1 MLGHIGNVIQHAPTV
16 NATIKGL
23 GAILET
29 QPSLVRFL
37 AKNWPISLL
46 AGAALG
52 SRLWSRYK
60 KKDLTAFDA
69 MADIGMIL
77 GPVVALFTL
86 QQMAQVATPPAAM
99 PPPHPM
105 MTPQG

>member
-1 MLGHIGNVIQHAPTV
+1 MIGQVIQHAPTV
-16 NATIKGL
+16 NATLKGL

-29 QPSLVRFL
+29 QPTLVRFL
-37 AKNWPISLL
+37 VKNWPVSLL

-52 SRLWSRYK
+52 SRLWTRYK
-60 KKDLTAFDA
+60 KKDLTTFDA
-69 MADIGMIL
+69 LADVGMIL

-86 QQMAQVATPPAAM
+86 QQMAQVADRSQATGAPA
-99 PPPHPM
+99 PHPM